1 MSQTRPCKKSNL
13 TPSWIMILTGLQKQI
28 LKDGI
33 LGAYPSEN
41 DLEILLLEK
50 MGLSYSAKAR
60 GDNYA
65 NRVAYLVIQLE
76 ADGKVEQLIK
86 VIVEGNPNSPYLTG
100 FRNILTPGAVEDGQV
115 KLFPLN
121 VAVETLSGILHRPGI
136 QRVSLEDMEK
146 AISEGANDWS

>member
-1 MSQTRPCKKSNL
+1 
-13 TPSWIMILTGLQKQI
+13 MILTGLQKQI

-76 ADGKVEQLIK
+76 ADGEVEQLIK
-86 VIVEGNPNSPYLTG
+86 VIVEKKPNSPYLTQVKTG
-100 FRNILTPGAVEDGQV
+100 FSDILTPGAVEDGQV

>member
-1 MSQTRPCKKSNL
+1 
-13 TPSWIMILTGLQKQI
+13 MILTGQQKEI

-33 LGAYPSEN
+33 LGAYPSEDELSTLLCDKMDLRYSAIARGSTYTYRVVN
-41 DLEILLLEK
+41 LVKQLEI
-50 MGLSYSAKAR
+50 
-60 GDNYA
+60 
-65 NRVAYLVIQLE
+65 
-76 ADGKVEQLIK
+76 DGEVEQLIK
-86 VIVEGNPNSPYLTG
+86 VIVEQKPNSPYLKQVKTG
-100 FRNILTPGAVEDGQV
+100 FSDILTPGAVEDGQV